1 MVSIRRAL
9 FLACL
14 PVITGPLVL
23 FWAWPQSR
31 MFEHVLTVLAVGLLL
46 AALVAVRAGIIISSP
61 LAKLNDTARLMAQG
75 NFDVRVETGG
85 RWTPQEIKFLSE
97 TFNDMAARLNEL
109 SSRGIE
115 LRRRAEQSSES
126 KSEFMRTITH
136 ELRSPLNAMIGFS
149 DLLMARSSSN
159 LSPEV
164 RAEYLADINA
174 GAHHL
179 LSLVNDFLDLARA
192 ESGQYDLIEDAFWLD
207 EITRR
212 ATRYVEALASER
224 QINVGV
230 HFDGNPPIIRGD
242 ERALFQALLNLVTN
256 AVRYGRRGGSVII
269 NVRSLETTGIE
280 IVVADDGPGIAP
292 DDLARVMLP
301 FQRATNK
308 GAENTL
314 GTGLGL
320 PIVKQFI
327 ELHGGTFQLSSIVGI
342 GTRARIALPGS
353 RICLSMPGSDK
364 ALVAD
369 GICRAA

>member
-31 MFEHVLTVLAVGLLL
+31 MFEHVFTVLAIGLLL
-46 AALVAVRAGIIISSP
+46 AALVAVRAGLIISAP
-61 LAKLNDTARLMAQG
+61 LTRLNDTARLMAQG

-85 RWTPQEIKFLSE
+85 RWTPHELTSLSE
-97 TFNDMAARLNEL
+97 TFNDMAAKLAEL
-109 SSRGIE
+109 SNRGIE

-149 DLLMARSSSN
+149 DLLMARSSAN
-159 LSPEV
+159 LAPEV

-192 ESGQYDLIEDAFWLD
+192 ESGQYDLIEDEFWLD

-212 ATRYVEALASER
+212 AMRYVEAQAAQR
-224 QINVGV
+224 QIDVSV
-230 HFDGNPPIIRGD
+230 HFDNEPPIIRGD
-242 ERALFQALLNLVTN
+242 ERALFQALLNLVSN
-256 AVRYGRRGGSVII
+256 AVRYGKRGGSVII
-269 NVRSLETTGIE
+269 NVQSVEPSGVE
-280 IVVADDGPGIAP
+280 IVVADDGPGIAQE
-292 DDLARVMLP
+292 DLARVMLP
-301 FQRATNK
+301 FQRAATK
-308 GAENTL
+308 SAESTT

-320 PIVKQFI
+320 PIVKQFV
-327 ELHGGTFQLSSIVGI
+327 ELHGGTFQLTSIVGV
-342 GTRARIALPGS
+342 GTRARITLPGS
-353 RICLSMPGSDK
+353 RVCPAMPGTENAQTSD
-364 ALVAD
+364 AISRDA
-369 GICRAA
+369 